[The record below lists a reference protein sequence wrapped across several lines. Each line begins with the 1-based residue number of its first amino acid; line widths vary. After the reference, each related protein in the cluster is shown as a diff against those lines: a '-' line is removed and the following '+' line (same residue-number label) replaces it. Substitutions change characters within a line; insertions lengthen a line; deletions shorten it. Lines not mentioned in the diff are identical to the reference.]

1 MERYHTKHNTQKVT
15 VILYMLLLFFP
26 VRSEEEVCVVKG
38 RLYTHLDWY
47 GYILRKTFH
56 QDNARIQYQI
66 SYPVSEC
73 CVNLLIYYDDQ
84 MRSLTQNMSCT
95 QREAILPSSQNQIIP
110 LTNRT
115 EIGNGCKIWN
125 EGGSE
130 PMYVCVGERIIRS
143 SAPRTWY
150 VAVSR
155 CGSKVP
161 LALNYY
167 FNVTGFYGQCEEE
180 HSNNV
185 VPAKAEDGCII
196 KGRIFTHLEWY
207 GYLLQKTFQQNTSRI
222 QYQISYP
229 VKECCAN
236 LLIYY
241 DDQMRSL
248 SQDMTCSQR
257 EGVLPWIKNQI
268 IPLTTR
274 NGTVGCKIVNENGN
288 EPMYVCVGERIIRS
302 SAPRTW
308 YVAISRCGSNGPL
321 TMNYYFN
328 ITGFYGQ
335 CEEDP
340 LANTYIPPKAV
351 VKDDSHLHLAIG
363 MGVIAGIA
371 TIAAVVLAT
380 LLIWTKR
387 KEKQK
392 PKTTGSVTSS
402 QATMTQDIFYVN
414 PSLSDREQSDSQ
426 YSRSSSENYYEVIPD
441 RRSYESINTQLALS
455 GHGARA
461 INLSTI
467 PREHRARI
475 PSYIF
480 EDIPPPPYQPPQLLA
495 QAQGHQGY
503 QGHQGQGHHSQ
514 GSGGSGSHQ
523 SQGSGSGHP
532 LLPPSGSGPN
542 TGGQHIPMS
551 SRLLTTST
559 PSSLV
564 HGPIGQIITTR
575 APLQSSAY
583 QSSSAG
589 NTLQIP
595 NNSASGSHTNTGTDP
610 IPNGGITT
618 SAGGLNSHNTNTSP
632 KTLSNG
638 NAIPLQNGGP
648 VQNGTIGRYPLHNT
662 NHAKLLHHAY
672 RIQQFETTA

>member
-1 MERYHTKHNTQKVT
+1 MEFFTRRDTQTIT
-15 VILYMLLLFFP
+15 VVFYVLLFCFP
-26 VRSEEEVCVVKG
+26 GRAAENVCVVKG

-47 GYILRKTFH
+47 GYLLQKTF
-56 QDNARIQYQI
+56 QQNISRIQYQI
-66 SYPVSEC
+66 SYPVS
-73 CVNLLIYYDDQ
+73 
-84 MRSLTQNMSCT
+84 
-95 QREAILPSSQNQIIP
+95 A
-110 LTNRT
+110 
-115 EIGNGCKIWN
+115 
-125 EGGSE
+125 
-130 PMYVCVGERIIRS
+130 
-143 SAPRTWY
+143 
-150 VAVSR
+150 
-155 CGSKVP
+155 
-161 LALNYY
+161 
-167 FNVTGFYGQCEEE
+167 
-180 HSNNV
+180 
-185 VPAKAEDGCII
+185 
-196 KGRIFTHLEWY
+196 
-207 GYLLQKTFQQNTSRI
+207 
-222 QYQISYP
+222 
-229 VKECCAN
+229 CCAN

-241 DDQMRSL
+241 DDQMRNL
-248 SQDMTCSQR
+248 SPDMTCKQR
-257 EGVLPWIKNQI
+257 EDILPWKNNQI
-268 IPLTTR
+268 IPLTNK
-274 NGTVGCKIVNENGN
+274 NGTVGCKIWNESGS
-288 EPMYVCVGERIIRS
+288 EPMYVCVGERTFRS

-308 YVAISRCGSNGPL
+308 YVAISRCGSTVPL

-328 ITGFYGQ
+328 ITGFYGH

-340 LANTYIPPKAV
+340 LAKTYIPPRPV
-351 VKDDSHLHLAIG
+351 VKDDSNLHLAIG
-363 MGVIAGIA
+363 MGVVAGIA
-371 TIAAVVLAT
+371 TVAAVVLAT

-392 PKTTGSVTSS
+392 PKASGSVTSS

-455 GHGARA
+455 GHGGRT
-461 INLSTI
+461 INLTTI

-495 QAQGHQGY
+495 QGQGHHTQQGN
-503 QGHQGQGHHSQ
+503 QGQGHHPQ
-514 GSGGSGSHQ
+514 GSGGSHQ
-523 SQGSGSGHP
+523 SQGSGSGHH
-532 LLPPSGSGPN
+532 LLSPSGTGPN
-542 TGGQHIPMS
+542 VSAQHIPLS
-551 SRLLTTST
+551 SRLLANTS

-583 QSSSAG
+583 QSTSAG
-589 NTLQIP
+589 NTLQVS
-595 NNSASGSHTNTGTDP
+595 NHSASGSQTNAGTDP

-618 SAGGLNSHNTNTSP
+618 TAGGLHSHNTNTSP

-638 NAIPLQNGGP
+638 NAMPLQNGGP

>member
-1 MERYHTKHNTQKVT
+1 MEYHSRRNTQTLNVLFY
-15 VILYMLLLFFP
+15 VFLLFFP
-26 VRSEEEVCVVKG
+26 VHSEDEACVVKG
-38 RLYTHLDWY
+38 RLFTQKDWY

-56 QDNARIQYQI
+56 QANAQIQYQI
-66 SYPVSEC
+66 SYPVSDC
-73 CVNLLIYYDDQ
+73 CANLLIYYDDQ
-84 MRSLTQNMSCT
+84 TQQLSDNMTCT
-95 QREAILPSSQNQIIP
+95 QKESVLPPTQNQIIP
-110 LTNRT
+110 LNNGT
-115 EIGNGCKIWN
+115 GGCKIWS
-125 EGGSE
+125 EPGGA
-130 PMYVCVGERIIRS
+130 PMYVCVGERMIRS
-143 SAPRTWY
+143 SSPRTWY

-155 CGSKVP
+155 CGSKSP
-161 LALNYY
+161 IAMNYQ
-167 FNVTGFYGQCEEE
+167 FNVTGFYGACEEE
-180 HSNNV
+180 QNDKQTITPLATEAS
-185 VPAKAEDGCII
+185 CII
-196 KGRIFTHLEWY
+196 KGRIHTRLDWY
-207 GYLLQKTFQQNTSRI
+207 GYLLQKTFQENTSRI

-229 VKECCAN
+229 VKECCVN

-241 DDQMRSL
+241 DDQMRKL
-248 SQDMTCSQR
+248 SPHMTCTQR
-257 EGVLPWIKNQI
+257 EAVLPWVKNQI
-268 IPLTTR
+268 IPLTDR
-274 NGTVGCKIVNENGN
+274 NGTVGCKVVNENGQ

-308 YVAISRCGSNGPL
+308 YVAISRCGSSAPL
-321 TMNYYFN
+321 TLNYYFN
-328 ITGFYGQ
+328 ISGYYGQ

-340 LANTYIPPKAV
+340 LANTYIPPRAV
-351 VKDDSHLHLAIG
+351 VKDDSNLHLAIG

-455 GHGARA
+455 GHGGRA
-461 INLSTI
+461 INLATI

-495 QAQGHQGY
+495 QAQGHQVHPGY
-503 QGHQGQGHHSQ
+503 QSGHHSQ
-514 GSGGSGSHQ
+514 GSGGSHQ

-532 LLPPSGSGPN
+532 LLSQSGSGSN
-542 TGGQHIPMS
+542 TNAQHIPLS
-551 SRLLTTST
+551 SRMLTVST

-583 QSSSAG
+583 QPGSAG
-589 NTLQIP
+589 NTLQMP
-595 NNSASGSHTNTGTDP
+595 GNSASGSQTNTGSDS

-618 SAGGLNSHNTNTSP
+618 SAGGLNSHNNTNTSP